1 MLNKLR
7 ELIIAVW
14 SPVGEF
20 FDSIFGTS
28 NVWFPIIAYV
38 LGSILILFIIK
49 KILDMTVTKTSSL
62 TISTILSLLKKGVIY
77 AIAISIGLFLL
88 LSLYF
93 YLETLYNE
101 YHQEQLQKEQQE
113 QNLDYLLR

>member
-1 MLNKLR
+1 MLEKLR
-7 ELIIAVW
+7 ELIFSIW

-28 NVWFPIIAYV
+28 NVWFPLIAYV
-38 LGSILILFIIK
+38 VGSILVLFIIK

-62 TISTILSLLKKGVIY
+62 KVDALWPLLKKVIIY
-77 AIAISIGLFLL
+77 AVVITIGLFLL

-93 YLETLYNE
+93 YLETKYQV
-101 YHQEQLQKEQQE
+101 YDKEQQKEQS
-113 QNLDYLLR
+113 LDYLLH

>member
-1 MLNKLR
+1 MLDKLR
-7 ELIIAVW
+7 ELSISLW

-20 FDSIFGTS
+20 FNSIFGTS

-38 LGSILILFIIK
+38 VGSVLVLFIIK

-62 TISTILSLLKKGVIY
+62 SVSAIWALLKKVIIY
-77 AIAISIGLFLL
+77 AVIIGVGLFLL

-93 YLETLYNE
+93 YLETIYDE
-101 YHQEQLQKEQQE
+101 HDKEQQKEQS
-113 QNLDYLLR
+113 LDYLLR

>member
-1 MLNKLR
+1 MLDTLR
-7 ELIIAVW
+7 ELIITIW

-28 NVWFPIIAYV
+28 NVWFPIIAYI
-38 LGSILILFIIK
+38 LGSILILLIIK

-62 TISTILSLLKKGVIY
+62 SINTIWSLLKKGIIY
-77 AIAISIGLFLL
+77 ALIAAVGLFLL

-93 YLETLYNE
+93 YLETLYEE
-101 YHQEQLQKEQQE
+101 YHQEQLQEEQQE
-113 QNLDYLLR
+113 QSLDYLLR